1 MKQLKLLAL
10 ALSLIGVFGCEKDS
24 VQPTEPEFV
33 EKYKVTGYV
42 DNTYTEFNSQY
53 QTEAG
58 GTNPDGD
65 SVEVTKSIDF
75 YAINDNNLKFSITR
89 SWLVPKQKLVINS
102 LLTENHPGT
111 WYKAQFINFQ
121 DFVDEF
127 HVGEYKN
134 DNYLIDMMSTSVI
147 LNEQYYFSYYQN
159 KSNFHFNVDTLL
171 VNEELEM
178 IYLAG
183 TLSSLNSKGYSDNTE
198 VINLE
203 NMHFSFCLK
212 NKASEY

>member
-10 ALSLIGVFGCEKDS
+10 VSFIVVIFGCEKDS
-24 VQPTEPEFV
+24 VTPPEFV
-33 EKYKVTGYV
+33 EKYIVTGYV
-42 DNTYTEFNSQY
+42 DNTYTEFSSEY

-65 SVEVTKSIDF
+65 SVQVTKSIDF
-75 YAINDNNLKFSITR
+75 YAIDENNLKFTITR

-111 WYKAQFINFQ
+111 WYTAEFINFQ

-127 HVGEYKN
+127 HVGEYQN
-134 DNYLIDMMSTSVI
+134 DNPLVDYTSTSVI
-147 LNEQYYFSYYQN
+147 LNEQYYYSHYQN
-159 KSNFHFNVDTLL
+159 KSNFHFYVDTLL

-183 TLSSLNSKGYSDNTE
+183 TLSSLNSIDYSDNSE
-198 VINLE
+198 VVNLDD
-203 NMHFSFCLK
+203 MHFSFCLK
-212 NKASEY
+212 NKATDY